1 MNGLDVVTFGEVM
14 GMFVAA
20 DPGPLERV
28 VTFTR
33 ALAGAETNVAIGL
46 ARLGHRAGWIG
57 RVGHDPLGSYAV
69 AELAASG
76 VDTSA
81 VTIDPDARTG
91 FQLKSRADGGDPEVV
106 YFRSHSAGSR
116 LAASAATD
124 RYVASARHLH
134 VTGIPLALSDT
145 ARAFTM
151 RAIATARAAGMTIS
165 FDPNLR
171 PTLWDSAD
179 EMISVTNE
187 VAAAADWVL
196 PGLGEGRIL
205 TRRPEADAD
214 EIARFYLERGTRTVV
229 VKAGAHGA
237 SLHTGT
243 ERWQRGVFPVRV
255 VDTVGAGDGFAV
267 GLISAC
273 LDGLGVERALE
284 RAAAI
289 GALATTSSGDK
300 DGLPDRPRLEEFL
313 ASAGA
318 STGTAA
324 LAEASS

>member
-20 DPGPLERV
+20 DPGPLESV
-28 VTFTR
+28 VTYTR
-33 ALAGAETNVAIGL
+33 ALAGAETNVAVGL

-57 RVGHDPLGSYAV
+57 RVGRDPLGSYAI

-76 VDTSA
+76 VDTAA
-81 VTIDPDARTG
+81 VTIDADARTG

-106 YFRSHSAGSR
+106 YFRDGSAGSR
-116 LAASAATD
+116 LAASSATD
-124 RYVASARHLH
+124 TYVASARHLH

-151 RAIATARAAGMTIS
+151 RAVATARSAGMTVS

-171 PTLWDSAD
+171 PSLWASPQ
-179 EMISVTNE
+179 EMVSVTNE
-187 VAAAADWVL
+187 VAASADWVL

-205 TRRPEADAD
+205 TGRPDADAD
-214 EIARFYLERGTRTVV
+214 EIARFYLERGARRVA
-229 VKAGAHGA
+229 VKAGACGA
-237 SLHTGT
+237 SLHTETG
-243 ERWQRGVFPVRV
+243 RWGRGVFPIRV

-267 GLISAC
+267 GLISAH
-273 LDGLGVERALE
+273 LDGLDVERALE

-300 DGLPDRPRLEEFL
+300 DGLPDRERLEEFL
-313 ASAGA
+313 A
-318 STGTAA
+318 TAA
-324 LAEASS
+324 APLAEAAL